1 MSTTTTITRRLSRPL
16 AMLYSAA
23 FLALAFVG
31 TGLAT
36 TAVSTTQAEAGVFK
50 KAKKGLKVGRKAA
63 RLLGKGARKLEK
75 ASRRMGKP
83 GRVIGKLARGVRRGA
98 HKADRGMRKASR
110 GISRTQRGINRVV
123 NRHCRGACGKVLRAG
138 RKVKGALRRLEREAE
153 RKCRQFGQNSRGCR
167 VARQALSLAS
177 PI

>member
-1 MSTTTTITRRLSRPL
+1 MLTTTATSSHPL
-16 AMLYSAA
+16 RMLYSAI
-23 FLALAFVG
+23 FLSLAFIG
-31 TGLAT
+31 TGLTAT
-36 TAVSTTQAEAGVFK
+36 TVSTTQVEAGVFK

-83 GRVIGKLARGVRRGA
+83 GRVIGKLARGVRKGA

-110 GISRTQRGINRVV
+110 GIGKAQRSMNRVV

-138 RKVKGALRRLEREAE
+138 RKV
-153 RKCRQFGQNSRGCR
+153 
-167 VARQALSLAS
+167 
-177 PI
+177 

>member
-1 MSTTTTITRRLSRPL
+1 MPTTTTTSSHPL
-16 AMLYSAA
+16 RTLYSAI
-23 FLALAFVG
+23 FLALAFIG
-31 TGLAT
+31 TGLT
-36 TAVSTTQAEAGVFK
+36 TTTVSTTQAKAGVFK

-83 GRVIGKLARGVRRGA
+83 GRVIGKFARGVRKGA

-110 GISRTQRGINRVV
+110 GISKTQRGINRVV

-167 VARQALSLAS
+167 IARQALNLAS

>member
-1 MSTTTTITRRLSRPL
+1 MLTTTATSSHPL
-16 AMLYSAA
+16 RKPYSAI
-23 FLALAFVG
+23 FLSLAFIG
-31 TGLAT
+31 TGLTAT
-36 TAVSTTQAEAGVFK
+36 TVSTTQVEASVFK

-83 GRVIGKLARGVRRGA
+83 GRVIGKLARGVRKGA

-110 GISRTQRGINRVV
+110 GIGKAQRGMNRVV

-167 VARQALSLAS
+167 LARQAMNLAS